1 MKFDEVIGQEEV
13 KERLLQ
19 MTREGRLPHAIMLC
33 GPQGVGKKALAV
45 AFACY
50 LLGESRYEVRG
61 ARYENTL
68 LQNNP
73 EQGNLAPRTSNLVP
87 RDTDLASRNAE
98 AMLRK
103 LEHPDLH
110 FTYPTIKLP
119 SMGSDHTPVSDD
131 FAHEWHDLLTGGGPY
146 FTMDEWMTAM
156 GGENQQAI
164 ITAGESDELVR
175 KLSLKSSQGGYKVS
189 VIWLPERM
197 NIACANKLLKL
208 IEEPPQQTVFLM
220 VSEEPDQ
227 LLETIRSRVQRI
239 DVKRLPT
246 ETICQALVER
256 RGISEEQAHRISRL
270 ANGSWLRALQ
280 ELQVGTENEQFLD
293 LYISLMRLAYQRK
306 IRDLRKWSEVLA
318 GFGREKQKRFLQ
330 YFLRMTREC
339 FMYNFG
345 QQELVYM
352 TEQEEQ
358 FAKNFARFVNE
369 ANILPIYDLAN
380 RAIRDI
386 GQNANAKIVFF
397 DFTLQTIVLLLQK

>member
-1 MKFDEVIGQEEV
+1 MTFNEVIGQEEV
-13 KERLLQ
+13 RERLLQ

-33 GPQGVGKKALAV
+33 GPQGVGKKALAI
-45 AFACY
+45 AFASY
-50 LLGESRYEVRG
+50 LLGE
-61 ARYENTL
+61 EN
-68 LQNNP
+68 
-73 EQGNLAPRTSNLVP
+73 
-87 RDTDLASRNAE
+87 
-98 AMLRK
+98 AMVKK

-119 SMGSDHTPVSDD
+119 SMGADHKPVSDD
-131 FAHEWHDLLTGGGPY
+131 FASEWHELLMGAGPY

-156 GGENQQAI
+156 GGENQQAV
-164 ITAGESDELVR
+164 ITAGESEALVR

-197 NIACANKLLKL
+197 NIECANKLLKL

-220 VSEEPDQ
+220 VCEEPDL

-239 DVKRLPT
+239 DVQRLPAD
-246 ETICQALVER
+246 TISEALQQR
-256 RGISEEQAHRISRL
+256 RGVSDESARRIARM
-270 ANGSWLRALQ
+270 ANGSWLKAL
-280 ELQVGTENEQFLD
+280 EALQVGTENEQFLD

-306 IRDLRKWSEVLA
+306 IRDLKKWSDVLA

-339 FMYNFG
+339 FMYNF
-345 QQELVYM
+345 QQQDIVYM

-358 FAKNFARFVNE
+358 FATNFARFVNE
-369 ANILPIYDLAN
+369 ANILPIYDLTN

-397 DFTLQTIVLLLQK
+397 DFTLQIIVLLIQK